1 GVLFVPMHD
10 QEKNRMVNFV
20 CNDAVDAASKEPEY
34 KIAAVKA
41 VRISGAAKVTP
52 YLIRDVNEAF

>member
-1 GVLFVPMHD
+1 MHD